1 MEGIKNLDKIL
12 TVADGI
18 HVSRGDLGMHI
29 DLEKI
34 ALAQKY
40 IIFKAQVAGKPVVTS
55 TQMLNSMICNHKPT
69 LAEISDVAN
78 CAIDGTDA
86 VMLSGETAK
95 GKNPVNCI
103 KTMDTILSEAR
114 NVIDNCLLYNRLTS
128 YNKTNNIHFN
138 EAYNSFAAKIHTDHV
153 NYEAI
158 AAATVETAI
167 NLSAKLIVVDQ
178 THSDKGEL
186 CLFTSKYRPNAKI
199 FAITMNKKCAN
210 QLEGMCYGVKT
221 IVIQDGEYPILPS
234 NVPLLHRIVLL
245 TKDTAY
251 CIGNGDIIVCLFQE
265 CSLQKLPSKN
275 HVSINKSQFNKKDN
289 LGFKNSKI
297 PATYVQRVITIGKDA
312 F

>member
-1 MEGIKNLDKIL
+1 M
-12 TVADGI
+12 
-18 HVSRGDLGMHI
+18 
-29 DLEKI
+29 
-34 ALAQKY
+34 
-40 IIFKAQVAGKPVVTS
+40 
-55 TQMLNSMICNHKPT
+55 
-69 LAEISDVAN
+69 
-78 CAIDGTDA
+78 
-86 VMLSGETAK
+86 
-95 GKNPVNCI
+95 
-103 KTMDTILSEAR
+103 
-114 NVIDNCLLYNRLTS
+114 
-128 YNKTNNIHFN
+128 
-138 EAYNSFAAKIHTDHV
+138 
-153 NYEAI
+153 
-158 AAATVETAI
+158 
-167 NLSAKLIVVDQ
+167 VDQ

-245 TKDTAY
+245 TKNTAY

>member
-1 MEGIKNLDKIL
+1 
-12 TVADGI
+12 
-18 HVSRGDLGMHI
+18 
-29 DLEKI
+29 
-34 ALAQKY
+34 
-40 IIFKAQVAGKPVVTS
+40 
-55 TQMLNSMICNHKPT
+55 
-69 LAEISDVAN
+69 
-78 CAIDGTDA
+78 
-86 VMLSGETAK
+86 
-95 GKNPVNCI
+95 
-103 KTMDTILSEAR
+103 MDTILSEAR

-245 TKDTAY
+245 TKNTAY
-251 CIGNGDIIVCLFQE
+251 CIGNGDIIVCLF
-265 CSLQKLPSKN
+265 
-275 HVSINKSQFNKKDN
+275 H
-289 LGFKNSKI
+289 
-297 PATYVQRVITIGKDA
+297 YVCM